1 MADNV
6 ASVVNIDPNRCM
18 TSHRL
23 LERLAE
29 LAPQVRQ
36 HSAPA
41 ERSARLPPE
50 LVQGIIE
57 RDLFRLWVPRS
68 CGGHELSLP
77 DALRIHAAAA
87 RLDGALGWTVMIG
100 AGGGL
105 FAAWLEQDVAREIFG
120 RPESVV
126 AGSGA
131 PSGRAERVAGGYRV
145 SGRWRYASGAYHASV
160 FTANCVVTEGGTPL
174 EDAEGR
180 PLVRAM
186 AFEPSQV
193 RIVAAWDTSG
203 MRATGSEDF
212 TVEDVFVPG
221 HRSFSLAEPPRE
233 RGPLYR
239 LPFEVLTELPVAAVG
254 VGIARHALDAFA
266 SLAHGKA
273 RNGAPLAR
281 DPLVR
286 QRFAESAARVKLA
299 EAGLGRLADEA
310 WQAACDERT
319 LTPVER
325 ATITAGAATIVET
338 MRGAVDALAALAGM
352 NAIQQDDELAR
363 AWRDLQAL
371 GAHASVSPINLTAAG
386 AALLGGSVET
396 SG

>member
-1 MADNV
+1 
-6 ASVVNIDPNRCM
+6 M
-18 TSHRL
+18 TTDRL

-36 HSAPA
+36 LAA
-41 ERSARLPPE
+41 ESERMARLSPE
-50 LVQGIIE
+50 LVDGLFE

-77 DALRIHAAAA
+77 DALRVHAAAA

-105 FAAWLEQDVAREIFG
+105 FAAWLEQDVAQEIFG

-131 PSGRAERVAGGYRV
+131 PTGRAERVAGGYRV
-145 SGRWRYASGAYHASV
+145 TGRWRYASGAYHASV
-160 FTANCVVTEGGTPL
+160 FTANCVVTEDGTPVH
-174 EDAEGR
+174 DARGR

-186 AFEPSQV
+186 AFDPAQV
-193 RIVAAWDTSG
+193 RIAPAWDTSG
-203 MRATGSEDF
+203 MRATSSEDF
-212 TVEDVFVPG
+212 TVEDMFVPER
-221 HRSFSLAEPPRE
+221 RSFSLAEPPRE
-233 RGPLYR
+233 SGPLYR

-266 SLAHGKA
+266 SLARGKT
-273 RNGAPLAR
+273 RGDAPLAQ

-286 QRFAESAARVKLA
+286 ERFAGSAAHVKLA
-299 EAGLGRLADEA
+299 EAGLERLADEA
-310 WQAACDERT
+310 WQAACDGHT
-319 LTPVER
+319 LSPGER
-325 ATITAGAATIVET
+325 ATITAGAITIVET
-338 MRGAVDALAALAGM
+338 VRGAVDALAALAGM

-363 AWRDLQAL
+363 ARRDVHAL
-371 GAHASVSPINLTAAG
+371 GAHASISPLNLAAAG
-386 AALLGGSVET
+386 AALLDPPAAAGS
-396 SG
+396 